1 MTAPATGLPTF
12 IVIGAQKSLTTTL
25 WEYLR
30 VHPQV
35 FCPEIKETNFFI
47 EEGTWAR
54 GLDWYR
60 SLYAPAPAG
69 TLQRGDVSPGYTM
82 FPTFTGAP
90 ARIAGIVPDVK
101 LVYILRDPV
110 ERMRSHY
117 LHQLSVGFE
126 RRPMREA
133 LIRDYQY
140 LSLSQYAL
148 QLDQY
153 LEHFERGQ
161 LLVLRAEDLATDPGT
176 TLDGLLRFLGLEAG
190 WRPPNLGVAYNETK
204 DRAVPGAVAYRV
216 DLLLRR
222 LHWNATAARVR
233 EVASRSSRAYREY
246 TPAELEMDDDL
257 RERLRRMLAPDV
269 CRLRTL
275 VGADFDVWGF
285 DDPPR

>member
-1 MTAPATGLPTF
+1 MTAASTALPSF
-12 IVIGAQKSLTTTL
+12 VVIGAQKSLTTAL

-30 VHPQV
+30 VHPQI

-47 EEGTWAR
+47 EEGTWGR

-60 SLYAPAPAG
+60 SLYAPAPVG
-69 TLQRGDVSPGYTM
+69 TIHRGDVSPGYTM
-82 FPTFTGAP
+82 FPTFSGAP
-90 ARIAGIVPDVK
+90 ERIAGIVPDVK

-153 LEHFERGQ
+153 LPLFDREQ
-161 LLVLRAEDLATDPGT
+161 LLVLRAEELAADPGP
-176 TLDGLLRFLGLEAG
+176 TLDVLLRFLDLEEG
-190 WRPPNLGVAYNETK
+190 WRPPNLGTAYNVTK

-222 LHWNATAARVR
+222 LQWHAAAARVR
-233 EVASRSSRAYREY
+233 DVAGRSSRAYRPY
-246 TPAELEMDDDL
+246 SPAELEMDDDL
-257 RERLRRMLAPDV
+257 RDRLRRTLAPDMF
-269 CRLRTL
+269 RLRAL
-275 VGADFDVWGF
+275 VAPDFDMWGF
-285 DDPPR
+285 AEPLR

>member
-1 MTAPATGLPTF
+1 MTAPASRLPTF
-12 IVIGAQKSLTTTL
+12 IVIGAQKSLTTAL

-30 VHPQV
+30 VHPEI

-47 EEGTWAR
+47 EEGTWDR

-60 SLYAPAPAG
+60 SLYAPAPVGARH
-69 TLQRGDVSPGYTM
+69 RGDVSPGYTM
-82 FPTFTGAP
+82 FPTFSGAP
-90 ARIAGIVPDVK
+90 ARIAATVPGVK

-126 RRPMREA
+126 RRPMHEA

-153 LEHFERGQ
+153 LEHFDRAQ
-161 LLVLRAEDLATDPGT
+161 LLVLRAEDLATSPGA
-176 TLDGLLRFLGLEAG
+176 TLDVLLRFLDLEEG
-190 WRPPNLGVAYNETK
+190 WRPPNLGVPYNETK

-222 LHWNATAARVR
+222 LHWHATAARVR
-233 EVASRSSRAYREY
+233 DVAGRSPRAYRPY
-246 TPAELEMDDDL
+246 APAELEMDDDL
-257 RERLRRMLAPDV
+257 RDRLRRTLAPDV
-269 CRLRTL
+269 LRLRTL
-275 VGADFDVWGF
+275 VDPDFDVWGF
-285 DDPPR
+285 AETSR